1 MEYFIPHD
9 TSPRRYLSGR
19 LEIDNPYNPNV
30 SAKVVFDNDSPDI
43 LIQTLPLL
51 NRAFHLD
58 NVCISP
64 LDDGNYYVCN
74 IIQRHKIVLT
84 GILDLSSTIKY
95 GFNKKNVPYYLF
107 KPTDF
112 RYPSFY
118 VASKNK
124 SQKKVYA
131 LIEFAK
137 WSLTDKYPYGN
148 CLEIIG
154 ELGDI
159 NTEYQHILSLYHLQY
174 PNLNHKYKHIDFNP
188 EVKDRL
194 DIRHL
199 NVYSIDPPNCKDID
213 DAFHL
218 NEIAD
223 NIYEIGIHIADV
235 SHFIQF
241 NDDLDKIIQSRLTSV
256 YPPHKTI
263 NMLPNIYSD
272 NICSLLPNKDRYAFS
287 IIFRINNYG
296 EIMDY
301 RFVKTIIHSKKAFSY
316 QEADD
321 LIQKDE
327 DEDCQDERGQE
338 SDISK
343 INKLT
348 DLIYRNN
355 NFQLQKGDSK
365 SGFMIQI
372 LMVLANKCAAEHIYY
387 NFPELSLLRTHL
399 NLDKKDLS
407 KQNELNQYLIGK
419 NMKSALYQIAPTRTS
434 HDTLNINKYT
444 HFTSPIRRYADI
456 IVHRLL
462 QLSISNQ
469 PCTWDIKDINNIA
482 DKMNERNK
490 TIRKAEQKMN
500 RLIIIDKLNNHTLET
515 TGYITEIFPEQ
526 KKIELYIP
534 CYKLSIKTRIF
545 HRKLDTIL
553 DYQFDSKNES
563 DNENE
568 NVNVV
573 IIDKN
578 TQETIS
584 LVRYQK
590 ITVSLTPYL
599 KKDRF
604 EDKLEINLV
613 EPTLFKY

>member
-1 MEYFIPHD
+1 MEYFIEHN
-9 TSPRRYLSGR
+9 TLLKNTISGR
-19 LEIDNPYNPNV
+19 IEIGNPYNPDV
-30 SAKVVFDNDSPDI
+30 SAKVILDNGSPDI
-43 LIQTLPLL
+43 LIKTLPLL

-64 LDDGNYYVCN
+64 LDDENYYVCN
-74 IIQRHKIVLT
+74 IIQRNNIVLT

-124 SQKKVYA
+124 SKKKVYA
-131 LIEFAK
+131 LVEFAK
-137 WSLTDKYPYGN
+137 WNLADKYPYGN

-159 NTEYQHILSLYHLQY
+159 NIEYQHILSLYHLQY

-188 EVKDRL
+188 EVGDRL

-199 NVYSIDPPNCKDID
+199 NVYSIDPPNCRDID

-218 NEIAD
+218 NELNE

-287 IIFRINNYG
+287 FIFQINKQG
-296 EIMDY
+296 EIMEY

-316 QEADD
+316 QEADEW
-321 LIQKDE
+321 IQKDK
-327 DEDCQDERGQE
+327 DCPRGEGRPE
-338 SDISK
+338 SDIYK

-348 DLIYRNN
+348 DLIYHNN

-372 LMVLANKCAAEHIYY
+372 LMVLANKYAAEHIYY

-399 NLDKKDLS
+399 NSDKKDLS

-419 NMKSALYQIAPTRTS
+419 NMKSALYQISPINTS

-469 PCTWDIKDINNIA
+469 PCAWDIGDISNIVN
-482 DKMNERNK
+482 KMNERNK
-490 TIRKAEQKMN
+490 TIRKAEQKIN
-500 RLIIIDKLNNHTLET
+500 RLIIIDKLNNNPLET

-545 HRKLDTIL
+545 HRKLDMIL
-553 DYQFDSKNES
+553 DYQFDMENMENINDSKNI
-563 DNENE
+563 
-568 NVNVV
+568 V

-590 ITVSLTPYL
+590 ITVSLTPFL

-604 EDKLEINLV
+604 EDKLEINLLD
-613 EPTLFKY
+613 PYLNIN

>member
-1 MEYFIPHD
+1 M
-9 TSPRRYLSGR
+9 
-19 LEIDNPYNPNV
+19 
-30 SAKVVFDNDSPDI
+30 
-43 LIQTLPLL
+43 PL
-51 NRAFHLD
+51 
-58 NVCISP
+58 
-64 LDDGNYYVCN
+64 
-74 IIQRHKIVLT
+74 
-84 GILDLSSTIKY
+84 
-95 GFNKKNVPYYLF
+95 
-107 KPTDF
+107 
-112 RYPSFY
+112 
-118 VASKNK
+118 
-124 SQKKVYA
+124 
-131 LIEFAK
+131 
-137 WSLTDKYPYGN
+137 GN

-174 PNLNHKYKHIDFNP
+174 PDLNHKYKHIDFNP
-188 EVKDRL
+188 EVGDRL

-213 DAFHL
+213 DAFRL

-223 NIYEIGIHIADV
+223 NIYEIGIHTADV

-263 NMLPNIYSD
+263 NMLPNVYSD
-272 NICSLLPNKDRYAFS
+272 NICSLLPNKDRYAF
-287 IIFRINNYG
+287 FYYLPNKQPRRNNG
-296 EIMDY
+296 LSVCKNNHT
-301 RFVKTIIHSKKAFSY
+301 FQKAFSY
-316 QEADD
+316 KEADD

-327 DEDCQDERGQE
+327 DEDKDCQDERRRE

-372 LMVLANKCAAEHIYY
+372 LMVLANKHAAEHIYY

-419 NMKSALYQIAPTRTS
+419 NMKSALYQIAPARTS

-462 QLSISNQ
+462 QPSISNQ

-515 TGYITEIFPEQ
+515 TGYITEIFPVQ

-553 DYQFDSKNES
+553 DYRFDSENESDKS

-568 NVNVV
+568 SDNVV

-584 LVRYQK
+584 LVRYQQ